1 MSGQMSSSEIED
13 MLSSVR
19 RLVSEDF
26 RPTPKPQIVS
36 KMVVEDKLILT
47 PALRVVSSSFAAK
60 PMQGASVQ
68 VAQSQDM
75 SVPASPVGVASVQS
89 AAVQINPVR
98 VTSDQAAAVPTLSEE
113 IASVQAS
120 SDEAAKIE
128 AGLAL
133 TPSIAPSPAV
143 APLPR
148 LHLGAELE
156 IAPTTPNVVATLSQ
170 AVNRQSGLDWD
181 AETGDPEPD
190 MSSLDWSSFTF
201 ARRSMQESWI
211 ARTAAIKAIEPVAEA
226 PVALT
231 PDVIGQGA
239 DPDHIVFHEQRQE
252 DVWQDDDA
260 AGMVEGASAV
270 FAEDDGDWADAAEAE
285 VIASLDE
292 LDAQNLDA
300 RKPDAQKPEA
310 QAPQA
315 ATTAEVLPGV
325 AQEEDNIFSEQVLRE
340 LVRDLIRE
348 QLQGDLGE
356 RITRNIRK
364 LVKAEI
370 ARALAVHAL
379 E

>member
-60 PMQGASVQ
+60 PMQGAAVQ

-98 VTSDQAAAVPTLSEE
+98 VASDQAASVPNLSEE
-113 IASVQAS
+113 VASVQAS
-120 SDEAAKIE
+120 SGSAVPIE
-128 AGLAL
+128 AGLAQ
-133 TPSIAPSPAV
+133 TPSTAPRPAV
-143 APLPR
+143 GPLPR

-170 AVNRQSGLDWD
+170 AVDRQSGLDWD

-190 MSSLDWSSFTF
+190 ISALDWSSFTF

-226 PVALT
+226 PVAGAPVAVT
-231 PDVIGQGA
+231 PEVIGQGG
-239 DPDHIVFHEQRQE
+239 DPDHIVFHEQRQD

-260 AGMVEGASAV
+260 AGLLDGAGAV
-270 FAEDDGDWADAAEAE
+270 FAEDDSDWADAADAE
-285 VIASLDE
+285 VIASLDQ

-300 RKPDAQKPEA
+300 QKPDMQAPEA
-310 QAPQA
+310 
-315 ATTAEVLPGV
+315 TTSAEVLPGV